1 MIFAQYKVKLGHILQ
16 SMYIFWCFYEV
27 SAIRKPKI
35 ITFTITGSQIF
46 FADFVF
52 STKTKRYSAYRK
64 TVNNTTPNQC
74 PYYIPTFYTLLF
86 LRYSPNKILK
96 VKVTTARSKVKSR
109 SHHDIAY
116 LHPLRNVPKKYQLPK
131 PYTF

>member
-35 ITFTITGSQIF
+35 ITFTITGSEIF

-64 TVNNTTPNQC
+64 TVNNTSTYVQDIRE
-74 PYYIPTFYTLLF
+74 IPA
-86 LRYSPNKILK
+86 I
-96 VKVTTARSKVKSR
+96 VTEK
-109 SHHDIAY
+109 
-116 LHPLRNVPKKYQLPK
+116 L
-131 PYTF
+131 